1 MATIGYVT
9 KRDDGRYEGEL
20 KTLSVRASI
29 AILPVGDKLSDN
41 QPDFRV
47 MSQGIEIG
55 AGWQRIGQTSG
66 KEYISLSISAPEFGK
81 ALYANLGRAAGQSDP
96 NAFALIW
103 TPQD

>member
-41 QPDFRV
+41 QPDFPRDAARYRDRCRLAAHRPDLG
-47 MSQGIEIG
+47 QGIHLALHLG
-55 AGWQRIGQTSG
+55 A
-66 KEYISLSISAPEFGK
+66 
-81 ALYANLGRAAGQSDP
+81 
-96 NAFALIW
+96 
-103 TPQD
+103 

>member
-41 QPDFRV
+41 QPDFRAK
-47 MSQGIEIG
+47 MQDLEQATARFATI
-55 AGWQRIGQTSG
+55 AGSG
-66 KEYISLSISAPEFGK
+66 DQKQVAAELNKLVDACK
-81 ALYANLGRAAGQSDP
+81 ACHKQYRSD
-96 NAFALIW
+96 
-103 TPQD
+103 

>member
-20 KTLSVRASI
+20 KTLSVRAEIS
-29 AILPVGDKLSDN
+29 LVPVADKASPG
-41 QPDFRV
+41 QPDYRV

-81 ALYANLGRAAGQSDP
+81 TLYANLGRASGQADP
-96 NAFALIW
+96 NTYALIW